1 MNPSKLPM
9 IPVDAINV
17 STRTGTKSSAFKVLF
32 ISHAYVVGVNQGKLA
47 AIAAMGNVNVGLLVP
62 SNWKAL
68 EWNRAIPV
76 ETPHPNIQLYA
87 KPVLFSGRGGAH
99 LYAPWTL
106 WQVLSDFQPDI
117 IQVEEEVFSLITFE
131 VSIWSRL
138 KGKPLIV
145 FGWENLDRTLPVL
158 RQLTCQ
164 SVLNTARA
172 LIPGN
177 EDGAK
182 LLKKWGYTGPIEVM
196 PQMGVDTQFFS
207 PQGLG
212 QNRDQFNIGFLGRL
226 VPEKGID
233 TLIAAARQLRDRGLR
248 FRITLCGSGSAETLL
263 KQEAEAQQVADL
275 VTWRGAV
282 RHEQAPAEIGKFDVL
297 VLPSRSIPTWKEQFG
312 HVLIEAMAMGVPV
325 IGSTCGEIPNVI
337 GRSDLIFEEGDAAG
351 LAQILERM
359 ICDLD
364 WRQEIERYSFHRV
377 QQLYSHE
384 RIAERLLKLWQTVL
398 SQSQKEVIECV

>member
-1 MNPSKLPM
+1 M

-17 STRTGTKSSAFKVLF
+17 STRTGTKSSALKVLF
-32 ISHAYVVGVNQGKLA
+32 VSHAYVVGVNQGKLA

-76 ETPHPNIQLYA
+76 EAPHPSIQLYA

-158 RQLTCQ
+158 RQLICQ

-207 PQGLG
+207 PQGPD

-282 RHEQAPAEIGKFDVL
+282 RHEQAPAEISKFDVL

-325 IGSTCGEIPNVI
+325 IGSTCGEIPHVI
-337 GRSDLIFEEGDAAG
+337 GRSDLIFEEGNAAE
-351 LAQILERM
+351 LAAILERM
-359 ICDLD
+359 ICNPD
-364 WRQEIERYSFHRV
+364 WRHQVGQYGFNRV

-384 RIAERLLKLWQTVL
+384 RIAERLLDLWQTVL
-398 SQSQKEVIECV
+398 NHHCEEVIECA